1 MRDGAREHDGWGWA
15 VRLLIRF
22 LCSRRGAVAGRAAI
36 LTCAFILISTIALA
50 VWKGPSLVNLVWDR
64 FTNMEQSIAAIQKD
78 LHEYQLGANYRTLA
92 RDRQVVE
99 IEQDVDKLQAS
110 DIDHERRLIRLE
122 ARAR

>member
-1 MRDGAREHDGWGWA
+1 MERDSWGWA

-36 LTCAFILISTIALA
+36 LTCALILFAMLGA
-50 VWKGPSLVNLVWDR
+50 AAWWGPSLIHLFWDR
-64 FTNMEQSIAAIQKD
+64 FTNMEQSIVAMQKD
-78 LHEYQLGANYRTLA
+78 LHEYQLGAGYRTIA
-92 RDRQVVE
+92 RDRQVTE

-122 ARAR
+122 ARSR